1 MGGLQ
6 RGGYVLAPEYH
17 NQDPLIRL
25 IGPAN
30 EGRLKSRGL
39 RLQH

>member
-6 RGGYVLAPEYH
+6 RGGYVPAPEYH
-17 NQDPLIRL
+17 NPDPLVRL

-30 EGRLKSRGL
+30 EEKFLIMGM
-39 RLQH
+39 